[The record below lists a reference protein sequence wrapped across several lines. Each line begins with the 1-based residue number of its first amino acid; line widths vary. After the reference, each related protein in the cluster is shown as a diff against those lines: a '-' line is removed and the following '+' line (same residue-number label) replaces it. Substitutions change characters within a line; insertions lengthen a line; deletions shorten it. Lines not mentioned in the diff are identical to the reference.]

1 MEQVIDAH
9 VVAGIT
15 LVGMTF
21 DLVGA
26 FLLVFDLLAEGKDKH
41 FYTLTELLLYGVIG
55 MFVGFVCSAT
65 LFTLAVRFHLRIL
78 ATLGYLTTFGVA
90 LGYGIGSGLGFACG
104 YVLHQPRL
112 SHPLTPWFRILSGIG
127 MGLGVGLGH
136 WLGGILL
143 VGVKLAHDFPSG
155 LLTGGISTLLAASAF
170 GFGVRHLF
178 VCKTHRFDALGL
190 LVGLVTVLTGG
201 VLTGVTYELIFG
213 ADLLLLLLLGGL
225 VGILGGLTLGLI
237 ISLTPLLERGGYSP
251 KQMGVIGTI
260 LLFLGFFLQAI
271 PYVAKLFVV

>member
-1 MEQVIDAH
+1 MDQFIDAH

-15 LVGMTF
+15 LLAMTF

-41 FYTLTELLLYGVIG
+41 FYMLTELLLYGVIG
-55 MFVGFVCSAT
+55 IFVGFVCSAA

-78 ATLGYLTTFGVA
+78 SALGYPTTFGMA
-90 LGYGIGSGLGFACG
+90 LGYGFGSGLGFACG
-104 YVLHQPRL
+104 YVFHQPRL
-112 SHPLTPWFRILSGIG
+112 SQQLRPWFRLLCGVG
-127 MGLGVGLGH
+127 MGLGIGLGH
-136 WLGGILL
+136 WLGGTLL
-143 VGVKLAHDFPSG
+143 VGLKFVHDFPSG
-155 LLTGGISTLLAASAF
+155 LLWGGISALLAASAF

-178 VCKTHRFDALGL
+178 ILKTPTFDRLGL

-201 VLTGVTYELIFG
+201 ALTGVAYELIFG
-213 ADLLLLLLLGGL
+213 ADLLPLLLLGGV
-225 VGILGGLTLGLI
+225 VGVLGGLALGLVVSI
-237 ISLTPLLERGGYSP
+237 TPQLERGGYTP

-271 PYVAKLFVV
+271 PYVAKLFVM

>member
-1 MEQVIDAH
+1 MERFIDAH
-9 VVAGIT
+9 VVTGIT

-55 MFVGFVCSAT
+55 IFVGFVCSAA

-78 ATLGYLTTFGVA
+78 TVLGYPATFGLA
-90 LGYGIGSGLGFACG
+90 LGYGFGSGLGFACG
-104 YVLHQPRL
+104 YIFHQPHL
-112 SHPLTPWFRILSGIG
+112 SQHLAPWFRVLCGVG
-127 MGLGVGLGH
+127 VGVGLGLGH
-136 WLGGILL
+136 WLGGML
-143 VGVKLAHDFPSG
+143 VVGFKLAHDFPSG
-155 LLTGGISTLLAASAF
+155 LLAGGISTLLGASAF

-178 VCKTHRFDALGL
+178 VLKATKFDTLGL
-190 LVGLVTVLTGG
+190 LVGLVIVLTGG
-201 VLTGVTYELIFG
+201 ALTGLAYEFIFG
-213 ADLLLLLLLGGL
+213 ADLLPLLFLGGV
-225 VGILGGLTLGLI
+225 VGILGGLTLGII
-237 ISLTPLLERGGYSP
+237 ISLTPQLERGGYTP